1 MIAIENS
8 AAVCDVEVTVV
19 ETQQATSHLVCVPVN
34 LPGAAAPALFQP
46 HSHLDGTRPLY
57 SVVSPAL
64 HLSMTS

>member
-1 MIAIENS
+1 MIALENS

-19 ETQQATSHLVCVPVN
+19 ETQQATSHLVCVN